1 MSSQGSTV
9 VRRQLGRKLKRLRE
23 DARKTIRSV
32 QDAKLFS
39 ESKVARIEAGKIP
52 VKVGDVWTLCRFY
65 GVDSAETDA
74 LAALSEGTT
83 SDGWWEEYGDAVPEW
98 FGLYIGLEGTCD
110 GLSYYHP
117 EVIHG
122 LLQTEPYARE
132 VVATDGTRDE
142 KVIERRLEV
151 RRDRKRATLDRPG
164 RSIRVVLGAGALSL
178 VIGTPEVMAGQR
190 DHLRKLNTKEGVDIR
205 VLPWTVGAH
214 PGISGTFT
222 ILDFDDV
229 DDPAVVY
236 LESLTGARY
245 LETERQVSEYRRAFA
260 LLMEQAVPIEE
271 YDHDR

>member
-1 MSSQGSTV
+1 VSSQGSTV
-9 VRRQLGRKLKRLRE
+9 VRRQLGRKLKRMRE
-23 DARKTIRSV
+23 KADKTIRSV

-65 GVDSAETDA
+65 GADSAETDA

-98 FGLYIGLEGTCD
+98 FGLYIDLESSCD

-117 EVIHG
+117 ELVHG
-122 LLQTEPYARE
+122 LLQTEQYAE
-132 VVATDGTRDE
+132 AAVTADGEADPD
-142 KVIERRLEV
+142 VIAHRLRV
-151 RRDRKRATLDRPG
+151 RRDRKKATLERPD

-178 VIGTPEVMAGQR
+178 VVGSPEVMAGQR
-190 DHLRKLNTKEGVDIR
+190 DYLQKLNTMEGVEIR

-214 PGISGTFT
+214 LGTSSGTFT
-222 ILDFDDV
+222 ILDFRDA

-236 LESLTGARY
+236 VESLMGARY
-245 LETERQVSEYRRAFA
+245 LEQQRQVNGYRRVFD
-260 LLMEQAVPIEE
+260 LLTKQAVSIEE
-271 YDHDR
+271 YES

>member
-1 MSSQGSTV
+1 MSGQGSTV

-23 DARKTIRSV
+23 DAKKTIRSV

-65 GVDSAETDA
+65 GVANAETDA

-110 GLSYYHP
+110 ALSYYHP

-122 LLQTEPYARE
+122 LLQTDSYAE
-132 VVATDGTRDE
+132 AVVATDGETDK
-142 KVIERRLEV
+142 KVIAHRLRV
-151 RRDRKRATLDRPG
+151 RRDRKHATLERPG

-178 VIGTPEVMAGQR
+178 VIGSPEVMAEQR
-190 DHLRKLNTKEGVDIR
+190 EHLRQLSTKEGVEIR

-236 LESLTGARY
+236 LESLMGARY
-245 LETERQVSEYRRAFA
+245 LETQRQVAEYRRVFA
-260 LLMEQAVPIEE
+260 LLEKQAMPIEE
-271 YDHDR
+271 YDHER